1 MKAWLK
7 IAAGMCGAA
16 TLAAGTAA
24 LAQAEGLQPTGAWD
38 LQQAAESC
46 YIVRDFHEDR
56 FSGDGRTFRLRIQ
69 SYGSDTPYH
78 ISLVGDSLP
87 IRDQRAEAVQLDFGL
102 ALREGSEAAVGLLGK
117 SANGQ
122 PMLMITAFPQRQMN
136 LVGWL
141 YDGSG
146 MSVELGGNVVPDA
159 EKLYID
165 LPNMEPVTLPVGPMK
180 EQYAR
185 LDECA
190 HNLELKWQA
199 AVEGPQ
205 RAVTP
210 PQLLNPKEATWITN
224 YPEAMSFN
232 RISGLVE
239 MRMTIDEQGRAH
251 DCVVQSSLWAKGFGK
266 DACAN
271 FERWRKFEPAKD
283 IFGKPVP
290 GLYRGA
296 VIYAIYQWGG

>member
-1 MKAWLK
+1 MKRWLK
-7 IAAGMCGAA
+7 IVAGVGGAA
-16 TLAAGTAA
+16 MLAAGGEA
-24 LAQAEGLQPTGAWD
+24 LAQSSGLQPIGSWD

-46 YIVRDFHEDR
+46 YIVRDFHEEQ
-56 FSGDGRTFRLRIQ
+56 FSGNGQTFRLRIQ
-69 SYGSDTPYH
+69 SYGEDTPYH
-78 ISLVGDSLP
+78 ISLVGDGVP

-102 ALREGSEAAVGLLGK
+102 TLRENSEAAVGLLGK
-117 SANGQ
+117 AANGQ
-122 PMLMITAFPQRQMN
+122 PMLMITAFPQREVN

-146 MSVELGGNVVPDA
+146 MSTQLGGIVVPEA

-165 LPNMEPVTLPVGPMK
+165 LPNMEPVTLPIGPMK
-180 EQYAR
+180 DQYAR

-190 HNLELKWQA
+190 RTLERKWQI

-210 PQLLNPKEATWITN
+210 PQLLNGKEANWIVN

-251 DCVVQSSLWAKGFGK
+251 DCVVQSSLWNKSFGK
-266 DACAN
+266 DACTN

-283 IFGKPVP
+283 IYGKPVRA
-290 GLYRGA
+290 LFRTA
-296 VIYAIYQWGG
+296 VIYAIYDWG